1 MSLFDP
7 PAGAEQHTVSSLTRE
22 IRSRIEAG
30 FSSVL
35 VTGELSNVARPASGH
50 VYLTMKDD
58 KASLKCVMY
67 RGVALRLRFDPRDGM
82 EVLARG
88 RLTVY
93 EPRGEYQLTIE
104 ELLPKGEGALEMALR
119 QLKEKLAA
127 KGFFDPSRKKPLP
140 AFPRSIAIITSSTGA
155 AIRDMLELLA
165 RRWPVA
171 RVLVLPV
178 RVQGEGSAGE
188 IARALQLVN
197 LLHRRGEIAIDAII
211 VGRGGGSLEDLWSFN
226 EEVVAEAI
234 VMSALPVISAV
245 GHEIDVTIA
254 DLVADHRALTPSHA
268 ITDLTPD
275 RDDYL
280 AGLADRETRLKSLL
294 VRRLGLARERLEGIL
309 DRRVFRMPL
318 EQIRDAEKRLDE
330 TGLRLH
336 RGVRQMLDRADRQ
349 LRASATQLEAL
360 SPLQILSR
368 GYSLTFN
375 EDGLPIRDAGATRVG
390 ERLRTRLAGGEIT
403 SHVETILPIEEK
415 KS

>member
-197 LLHRRGEIAIDAII
+197 LLHRRG
-211 VGRGGGSLEDLWSFN
+211 
-226 EEVVAEAI
+226 
-234 VMSALPVISAV
+234 
-245 GHEIDVTIA
+245 
-254 DLVADHRALTPSHA
+254 
-268 ITDLTPD
+268 
-275 RDDYL
+275 
-280 AGLADRETRLKSLL
+280 
-294 VRRLGLARERLEGIL
+294 
-309 DRRVFRMPL
+309 
-318 EQIRDAEKRLDE
+318 
-330 TGLRLH
+330 
-336 RGVRQMLDRADRQ
+336 
-349 LRASATQLEAL
+349 
-360 SPLQILSR
+360 
-368 GYSLTFN
+368 
-375 EDGLPIRDAGATRVG
+375 
-390 ERLRTRLAGGEIT
+390 
-403 SHVETILPIEEK
+403 
-415 KS
+415 